1 MTDSSECMQTVALR
15 LNGDQIAIIRQAHE
29 IVDQTDD
36 QIATGVVVSYI
47 ERSLAKPHLSIHS
60 WAYVP
65 QTDQDN
71 DLTLKITMT
80 EGQWRRLD
88 KIADSKRMTR
98 LMLIYWIIADTAV
111 DVGYPRG

>member
-29 IVDQTDD
+29 IIDQTDD
-36 QIATGVVVSYI
+36 QIATGVIVSYI

-60 WAYVP
+60 WAYVS
-65 QTDQDN
+65 QSDH
-71 DLTLKITMT
+71 DLNLDITMT

-88 KIADSKRMTR
+88 KISDAKRISR
-98 LMLIYWIIADTAV
+98 LMLIRWIVADTAV